1 MPLIADGDSVLWGDY
16 SPNYEY
22 VCNIIFRM

>member
-1 MPLIADGDSVLWGDY
+1 MSPIADGDSVLWGDY